1 MSTPSSRPPRR
12 HGSPAVARFLSP
24 SLMLCAALLSGACG
38 DGAPPGSDP
47 AKPAPFKATQVP
59 SSQGL
64 AQAQGFADQ
73 SGGGIFATPT
83 GGAVRL
89 RLDGTKAALSA
100 HPRNKATLGSVSA
113 TFRLGPHSALVETDS
128 GLFLADKGWLI
139 EPLWQEVLGTG
150 IIATAQTAD
159 GAAWLAHPTGL
170 YQMQGGTLAS
180 LKLSGQPLTGITTM
194 TAAPAEDGL
203 PGLWFARDG
212 KLNVIVASAPGVY
225 QVRGSDAPL
234 SGGETVVS
242 LAGLLAGTGTAG
254 EVWLLTSTRVLRRN
268 TEGWS
273 TVELP
278 SRPQQLLGAGRF
290 LWARAGDQLYTYD
303 ADAKVWGVA
312 EGLPSGTPTL
322 LAVDEAGSAWVDVNG
337 QALSVSKG
345 AVPRVTGLHQGMLVV
360 EDGLTLQATL
370 PPGTAPQSVAFQVDA
385 EPEFAATGPV
395 YSLGGLEADEA
406 TLKPYSL
413 ATLAPGA
420 HTLAVVSRFEDGT
433 EARRAVSFTYQPLT
447 STPGYARDIRPIHE
461 ARCAKCHTTSP
472 GRPLNTYDLWKSNA
486 QLITAAVRDLRMPA
500 DGPLDPQGI
509 ALIQRWAASGAL
521 P

>member
-1 MSTPSSRPPRR
+1 MSTPSSRPLRR
-12 HGSPAVARFLSP
+12 HGSPAVARLLSP
-24 SLMLCAALLSGACG
+24 SLLLCAALLSGACG

-64 AQAQGFADQ
+64 SQAQGFADQ

-100 HPRNKATLGSVSA
+100 HPRNKATLGNVSA

-150 IIATAQTAD
+150 IIATAQTVD

-170 YQMQGGTLAS
+170 YQLQGGTLAS

-194 TAAPAEDGL
+194 AAAPAEDGL
-203 PGLWFARDG
+203 PGLWFAREG
-212 KLNVIVASAPGVY
+212 KLNVVVASAPGVY

-234 SGGETVVS
+234 GNGETVVS
-242 LAGLLAGTGTAG
+242 LAGLLAGTGVAG
-254 EVWLLTSTRVLRRN
+254 EVWLLTSTRVLRRD

-278 SRPQQLLGAGRF
+278 SRPQQLMGAGRF
-290 LWARAGDQLYTYD
+290 LWARAGDRLYTYD

-337 QALSVSKG
+337 QALAVSKG

-370 PPGTAPQSVAFQVDA
+370 PPGPAPRSVAFQVDA

-395 YSLGGLEADEA
+395 YSLGGLEADES

-433 EARRAVSFTYQPLT
+433 EARRAVSFRYQPLT
-447 STPGYARDIRPIHE
+447 STPLFARDIRPIHE
-461 ARCAKCHTTSP
+461 ARCAKCHTSGP

-486 QLITAAVRDLRMPA
+486 PLITAAVRDLRMPA

-509 ALIQRWAASGAL
+509 ALIQRWAASGAQ